1 MIPFRRTLGDFRDNP
16 RSRKPQQAAAHTYFL
31 AYVGRMNEHDLEP
44 RPPSPLVEKIDSAL
58 AVLIL
63 VGIAGGSF
71 WLASGLTSSYMVLF
85 N

>member
-1 MIPFRRTLGDFRDNP
+1 M
-16 RSRKPQQAAAHTYFL
+16 S
-31 AYVGRMNEHDLEP
+31 EHDLEP

-58 AVLIL
+58 AVLII

>member
-1 MIPFRRTLGDFRDNP
+1 MIPFDGRAGGSRDD
-16 RSRKPQQAAAHTYFL
+16 RWSQKPQQAAAHTYFL
-31 AYVGRMNEHDLEP
+31 AYVGPMSSHDLEP